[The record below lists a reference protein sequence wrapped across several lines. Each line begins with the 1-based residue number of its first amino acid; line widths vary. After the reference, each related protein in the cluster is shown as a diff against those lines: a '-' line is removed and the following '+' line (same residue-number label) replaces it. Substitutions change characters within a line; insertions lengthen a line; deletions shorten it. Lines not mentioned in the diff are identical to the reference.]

1 MFSLSDIQNNKAT
14 CLSYTSNLTLRRP
27 LQEVITQAHTL
38 CPELKE
44 FVTHNLHKFNSTKK
58 KDKGNLGKVVEFYL
72 FGQLPNCDAN
82 PDLGWGADIKATHLK
97 VLKSGHY
104 NAKERLTITNCGKT
118 EDYSTFDDV
127 SSASSLKTCKYY
139 PKIQKGVLCVFEH
152 CATSDKYSD
161 PEQNLTKR
169 LLDICVYDT
178 DTFPEDIQFQLQQ
191 DFRDIQNKIL
201 NQAVSQKGQQ
211 FLHIHPHGSKDSTT
225 RAFGFTNKFLT
236 SIIAYCSNIPVTSKG
251 RSSYIE
257 KQYYT

>member
-104 NAKERLTITNCGKT
+104 NAKERLTITNL
-118 EDYSTFDDV
+118 
-127 SSASSLKTCKYY
+127 SL
-139 PKIQKGVLCVFEH
+139 I
-152 CATSDKYSD
+152 
-161 PEQNLTKR
+161 
-169 LLDICVYDT
+169 
-178 DTFPEDIQFQLQQ
+178 
-191 DFRDIQNKIL
+191 
-201 NQAVSQKGQQ
+201 
-211 FLHIHPHGSKDSTT
+211 HI
-225 RAFGFTNKFLT
+225 
-236 SIIAYCSNIPVTSKG
+236 
-251 RSSYIE
+251 
-257 KQYYT
+257 